1 MINMYS
7 YLKFPSQMYHRP
19 MSHYTVAYYTA
30 NSLEWIDSLRLSS
43 TLHALPTPTPTTT
56 I

>member
-1 MINMYS
+1 MYS
-7 YLKFPSQMYHRP
+7 YLKFPSQVYHRLMP
-19 MSHYTVAYYTA
+19 SYTVAYYVA
-30 NSLEWIDSLRLSS
+30 HSLECIDSLRLSS